1 MPLSK
6 TYSAAEAEPRI
17 RAGWEAA
24 DCFRAG
30 AGAGAGADPYCI
42 VIPPPN
48 VTGAL
53 HMGHALNATLQDIL
67 VRWRRMQGFDVLWQP
82 GVDHAG
88 IATQMVVERQ
98 LAADGE
104 PGRRALGRDRFLDKV
119 WQWKEASGS
128 RIGEQFRRIGAS
140 CDWSRERFTMD
151 EGLSRAVRE
160 VFVRWFREGLIFRDK
175 RLVNWDPKFET
186 AISDL
191 EVRQVE
197 TVGRLWRFRYPFAD
211 GGGGVEVATTRPETM
226 LGDTGVAVHPDDPRH
241 AAAVGRTLA
250 LPLVGRRIPV
260 VADEHADPEAGTGA
274 VKITPAHDFNDF
286 AVGRRA
292 GLAAVRVFDDRARL
306 DLRGNAAFRAGL
318 DESEELARTLGW
330 HGLDRFDA
338 RERVVA
344 RMKEL
349 GLLVAVEEHR
359 HVVPHGD
366 RSGLPVEP
374 HLTDQWFVDAAKL
387 APAAIEA
394 VRSGRTVF
402 HPRSW
407 ETTYFRWLEN
417 IEPWCI
423 SRQLWWGHRIPV
435 WYGPDGRAFAAMDEG
450 GAAAAARAQYGEEVA
465 LRQDEDVLDT
475 WFSSALWPFSTLGWP
490 EDTPE
495 LARYYP
501 TAVLVTA
508 FDIIFF
514 WVARMMMAGLHFCR
528 DADGRPAV
536 PFRDVYVHAIV
547 RDEHGQKMSK
557 SLGNVLD
564 PVDLTDRF
572 GTDAVRFTLASMATL
587 GRDIRLSERRVEGN
601 RNFVTKLWNAAR
613 FVEGRAGVGARPP
626 LDASQV
632 RHPVNCWMLE
642 RLDRLVAE
650 VDEFL
655 GQYRFDEA
663 ARSLYAVVWGLYCDW
678 YLEFCKDLLVHP
690 DGSVQDETR
699 TCLIRSF
706 DRLLTL
712 LHPFLPY
719 VTEEIWQRAGWR
731 EGAGGP
737 LVLVPWP
744 RPGPAFVAPEA
755 AREETESLIAVIE
768 ALRKMRSELGVPPSA
783 QAELVLAGEADAL
796 ARQLQGYLPTLSRM
810 GRVAALRRADEPPA
824 GAAVEV
830 LRGAMLC
837 LPLGGLIDVLRER
850 ERLSR
855 RERELAA
862 ELARVRSRL
871 ENRGFL
877 ERAPAAAV
885 EAARERAAE
894 AARELEKIG
903 AIRRRLMSLGT
914 EDSS

>member
-1 MPLSK
+1 LK
-6 TYSAAEAEPRI
+6 KARRLEA
-17 RAGWEAA
+17 
-24 DCFRAG
+24 
-30 AGAGAGADPYCI
+30 
-42 VIPPPN
+42 
-48 VTGAL
+48 
-53 HMGHALNATLQDIL
+53 
-67 VRWRRMQGFDVLWQP
+67 VLPW
-82 GVDHAG
+82 
-88 IATQMVVERQ
+88 
-98 LAADGE
+98 LC
-104 PGRRALGRDRFLDKV
+104 L
-119 WQWKEASGS
+119 
-128 RIGEQFRRIGAS
+128 
-140 CDWSRERFTMD
+140 
-151 EGLSRAVRE
+151 
-160 VFVRWFREGLIFRDK
+160 
-175 RLVNWDPKFET
+175 
-186 AISDL
+186 
-191 EVRQVE
+191 
-197 TVGRLWRFRYPFAD
+197 
-211 GGGGVEVATTRPETM
+211 
-226 LGDTGVAVHPDDPRH
+226 TGVSTDD
-241 AAAVGRTLA
+241 V
-250 LPLVGRRIPV
+250 
-260 VADEHADPEAGTGA
+260 DE
-274 VKITPAHDFNDF
+274 
-286 AVGRRA
+286 
-292 GLAAVRVFDDRARL
+292 
-306 DLRGNAAFRAGL
+306 AFRALFGESVKGL
-318 DESEELARTLGW
+318 SPAMIGRLKRIWE
-330 HGLDRFDA
+330 
-338 RERVVA
+338 
-344 RMKEL
+344 KEYEAWRL
-349 GLLVAVEEHR
+349 KDWRGHEFVYLWADGIYVNVRADQRRCLLVVVGCDVRGRKHFLSIEEGFR
-359 HVVPHGD
+359 ESAESWKALLSSLRD
-366 RSGLPVEP
+366 RG
-374 HLTDQWFVDAAKL
+374 VDAAKL

-564 PVDLTDRF
+564 PVELTDRF

-632 RHPVNCWMLE
+632 RHPVNCWMLD

-663 ARSLYAVVWGLYCDW
+663 ARSLYSVVWGLYCDW

-690 DGSVQDETR
+690 DGSVQGETR

-706 DRLLTL
+706 ARLLTL

-731 EGAGGP
+731 EGAGAP
-737 LVLVPWP
+737 LVLVPWQ
-744 RPGPAFVAPEA
+744 RPAPAFVAPEE

-768 ALRKMRSELGVPPSA
+768 ALRKMRSELGIPPSA
-783 QAELVLAGEADAL
+783 QADLVLAGEADAL

-837 LPLGGLIDVLRER
+837 LPLGGLIDVPRER

-894 AARELEKIG
+894 ASRELEKIG
-903 AIRRRLMSLGT
+903 AIRRRLLSLGT